1 MTDAVPASLMLED
14 GTVFRGTHF
23 GWEGETAG
31 EVVFNTAMTGYEEI
45 LTDPSYCG
53 QMVVMCCPHIG
64 NYGITLEDAESK
76 KIWVQALIVR
86 QASAL
91 ASNHRAKETL
101 SEYLRRNRIPGIEG
115 IDTRA
120 LVRRIRSKGA
130 MRGYISNGEMKLEEL
145 REKVNA
151 VPDISSVNLV
161 QRVSGAET
169 SACKTFVPQKR
180 PGAKKVAVIDF
191 GTKLNILRCL
201 ERQDL
206 EVAVFPSTSTL
217 ADLLVKGI
225 SGVVL
230 SNGPGDPAA
239 VTSGISL
246 ARELIRHN
254 EKHYLPVMG
263 ICLGHQLLGLGAGA
277 ETFKLKFGHHGSNQ
291 PVRNLQTGRIEITSQ
306 NHNYSVNVPQI
317 SRDFEVT
324 HVNLNDQTIEGM
336 RHRKYPVFSVQYHPE
351 AAPGPHD
358 SHYLFSDFKE
368 LLNAQAE

>member
-1 MTDAVPASLMLED
+1 MTEAKPAILMLED

-23 GWEGETAG
+23 GWEGESSG

-76 KIWVQALIVR
+76 KIWAEALIVR

-91 ASNHRAKETL
+91 ASSHRAKETL
-101 SEYLRRNRIPGIEG
+101 SEYLKRSRIPGMEG

-120 LVRRIRSKGA
+120 LVRRLRTRGA
-130 MRGYISNGEMKLEEL
+130 MRGFISNGEIKVEEL
-145 REKVNA
+145 REKLNA

-161 QRVSGAET
+161 QRVSDSET
-169 SACKTFVPQKR
+169 SASRTFVPEKK
-180 PGAKKVAVIDF
+180 PGAKKVAVVDY

-201 ERQDL
+201 EREGL
-206 EVAVFPSTSTL
+206 NVVVLTSAATL
-217 ADLLVKGI
+217 SDVLQKGV

-230 SNGPGDPAA
+230 SNGPGDPAM
-239 VTSGISL
+239 VTSGIRL
-246 ARELIRHN
+246 ARELIGYN
-254 EKHYLPVMG
+254 EKHCLPVMG

-277 ETFKLKFGHHGSNQ
+277 ETFKLKYGHHGSNQ
-291 PVRNLQTGRIEITSQ
+291 PVRNLRTGRIEITSQ
-306 NHNYSVNVPQI
+306 NHNYSVDVGPI
-317 SRDFEVT
+317 SGDYEIT

-336 RHRKYPVFSVQYHPE
+336 RHKRYPVFSVQYHPE
-351 AAPGPHD
+351 SAPGPHD
-358 SHYLFSDFKE
+358 SRYLFSSFRE
-368 LLNAQAE
+368 LIHA

>member
-1 MTDAVPASLMLED
+1 MLED

-23 GWEGETAG
+23 GWEGETSG

-76 KIWVQALIVR
+76 KIWVEALIVR

-101 SEYLRRNRIPGIEG
+101 SEYLRRHRIPGIEG

-120 LVRRIRSKGA
+120 LVRILRTRGA
-130 MRGYISNGEMKLEEL
+130 MRGYISCGEMSPEEL
-145 REKVNA
+145 QKKLRSVA
-151 VPDISSVNLV
+151 DISSMNLV
-161 QRVSGAET
+161 GRVGESET
-169 SACKTFVPQKR
+169 AACKTFVPQKR
-180 PGAKKVAVIDF
+180 TGAKKVAVIDF

-201 ERQDL
+201 EQQGLD
-206 EVAVFPSTSTL
+206 VAVFPSTAALS
-217 ADLLVKGI
+217 DLLEKNV

-277 ETFKLKFGHHGSNQ
+277 ETFKLKFGHHGSNH
-291 PVRNLQTGRIEITSQ
+291 PVKNLRTGQIEITSQ
-306 NHNYSVNVPQI
+306 NHNYCVNVSQI
-317 SRDFEVT
+317 SGDFEVT